1 MSIEQLFGGLVP
13 SPRGKL
19 AGLGSDP
26 TKIGDMGQS
35 LSRIRD
41 KMVLPSDISPACLL
55 KQAEELG
62 TVEGEVEIAKQ
73 LADTQGKQ
81 VDKLMELHRINA
93 QYTQKMM
100 GVDQS
105 LRQLEANHGRQVAKY
120 QLKAA
125 ETQASF
131 DGYTQ
136 AYQMGAELF
145 G

>member
-1 MSIEQLFGGLVP
+1 
-13 SPRGKL
+13 
-19 AGLGSDP
+19 
-26 TKIGDMGQS
+26 MGQS
-35 LSRIRD
+35 LSRIKG

-62 TVEGEVEIAKQ
+62 TVEGEVELAKQ
-73 LADTQGKQ
+73 IADTQGKQ
-81 VDKLMELHRINA
+81 VDKLLELHRINA

-100 GVDQS
+100 TVDQS

-125 ETQASF
+125 ETQAGF